1 MNEETLKDIIDWDIV
16 NWSKA
21 IDYWEKKINLYN
33 KHFHCLELG
42 GRKGGL
48 SLWLAMKGNNVV
60 CSDLE
65 SPEKYAYEVHKK
77 YECKNLIQYQSIDAT
92 NIPYENHFDIISFKS
107 ILGGISRNANN
118 SLKQKTVNEIYKA
131 LKANGV
137 LLFAENIEASFFH
150 RILRKKFVKWG
161 NEWNY
166 LKINEIENIF
176 SSFKSVK
183 YITVGFWGAF
193 GRNEKQRN
201 ILGRLDR
208 LFENIV
214 PKGKRYILIGI
225 AEK

>member
-1 MNEETLKDIIDWDIV
+1 MHKETLQDIIDWDIV

-21 IDYWEKKINLYN
+21 IDYWEKNIDLNN
-33 KHFHCLELG
+33 KNFKCLEIG

-48 SLWLAMKGNNVV
+48 SLWLALKGNNVI

-77 YECKNLIQYQSIDAT
+77 YKCKTLIQYQPIDAT

-107 ILGGISRNANN
+107 ILGGISRNDNN
-118 SLKQKTVNEIYKA
+118 VLKQKTVNEIYKA
-131 LKANGV
+131 LKVNGT

-201 ILGRLDR
+201 ILGRFDR